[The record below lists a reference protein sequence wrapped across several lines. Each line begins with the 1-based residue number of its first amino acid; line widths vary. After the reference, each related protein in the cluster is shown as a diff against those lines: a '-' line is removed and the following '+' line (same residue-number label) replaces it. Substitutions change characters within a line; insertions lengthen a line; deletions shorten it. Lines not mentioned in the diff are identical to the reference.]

1 MKEGYQHLSNAYRI
15 TNYLL
20 NLPTVNDNSL
30 EQRFRITL
38 KKKQIS
44 LSKVLAMI
52 DEEDITREKFHTL
65 SFEIYH
71 ADEVGNLLFGAW
83 KRTTKW
89 NGLQG
94 EDTVEKMSR
103 YTGQI
108 KSDLQLAVPFLIEIL
123 GEDVKYAVPALYRS
137 KNR

>member
-1 MKEGYQHLSNAYRI
+1 MIKGYHHLSNAYRT

-20 NLPTVNDNSL
+20 NIPLVNDNSL

-38 KKKQIS
+38 KNKQLS
-44 LSKVLAMI
+44 LSQVLAMI
-52 DEEDITREKFHTL
+52 DKEDLTREKFHTL

-94 EDTVEKMSR
+94 EDTVEEMSR
-103 YTGQI
+103 YTSQI
-108 KSDLQLAVPFLIEIL
+108 KRDLQLAVPFLKETL
-123 GEDVKYAVPALYRS
+123 GEDIKYAVPALYRS